1 MQEIASHGCFSLGMV
16 AHFEPTFYEKSV
28 WMYPRLFWE
37 TGVLGQV
44 LYLEAHAVESLQRE
58 LVATSMI
65 MVQVLPHLL

>member
-16 AHFEPTFYEKSV
+16 AHFEPVLRGRV

-44 LYLEAHAVESLQRE
+44 LYLEAHAVGIS
-58 LVATSMI
+58 ATGI
-65 MVQVLPHLL
+65 GCYFDDPGKDF